1 MQFSSSITSE
11 EIEAVRNRLNEGM
24 NDSKGNPIWN
34 ETAEQWYQRNV
45 ATAGEDIAVSR
56 FKAKANAMLQQE

>member
-1 MQFSSSITSE
+1 MSFNSSITE
-11 EIEAVRNRLNEGM
+11 AEISAVRTRLNEGVT
-24 NDSKGNPIWN
+24 DEDGKSICV